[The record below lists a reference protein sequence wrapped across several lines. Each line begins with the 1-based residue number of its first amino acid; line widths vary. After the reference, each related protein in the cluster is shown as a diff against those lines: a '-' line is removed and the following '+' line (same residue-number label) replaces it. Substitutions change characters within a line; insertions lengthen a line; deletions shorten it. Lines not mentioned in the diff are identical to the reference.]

1 MQKWRQRRQ
10 ISLHILN
17 NFAIYI
23 EINPF
28 YFSSDFDFLSYAMM
42 VKNVYVYCK
51 RYSLKEWR
59 HHQPLSICTPIQTQ
73 LVTLL
78 PGGRPQTAS
87 ITISNSLAENN
98 SISHSG
104 FYPMNISAL
113 NFNPVRRNVN
123 LILEHNNKEWL
134 LRYPL
139 FFIYLRNCYY
149 LA

>member
-1 MQKWRQRRQ
+1 MKGQVPDQ
-10 ISLHILN
+10 STVG
-17 NFAIYI
+17 FG
-23 EINPF
+23 
-28 YFSSDFDFLSYAMM
+28 STFLSSRSSEEILTIF
-42 VKNVYVYCK
+42 VNLYV
-51 RYSLKEWR
+51 
-59 HHQPLSICTPIQTQ
+59 
-73 LVTLL
+73 

-134 LRYPL
+134 L
-139 FFIYLRNCYY
+139 
-149 LA
+149 

>member
-1 MQKWRQRRQ
+1 MKGQVPDQ
-10 ISLHILN
+10 STVG
-17 NFAIYI
+17 FG
-23 EINPF
+23 
-28 YFSSDFDFLSYAMM
+28 STFLSSRSSEEILTIFVNLYANTDF
-42 VKNVYVYCK
+42 VAF
-51 RYSLKEWR
+51 
-59 HHQPLSICTPIQTQ
+59 
-73 LVTLL
+73 L

-134 LRYPL
+134 L
-139 FFIYLRNCYY
+139 
-149 LA
+149 